1 MFSLSFYWGNRG
13 YQMRHSTS
21 SHTHTHHLPAS
32 GSCNSGFFPAT
43 GEHPLCQERPILFF
57 VHLILYVFIYN
68 EDCSRNFPISHLSPT
83 ATTRL
88 NRRKPSLNPLQP
100 VPYFSLLFYSKTS
113 IYTYY
118 TQFLSRSLWT
128 SLSRFYSH
136 WRKQS
141 SSQGHEWPPYSKSN
155 GQISILI
162 LLDLS
167 ATFVTFDLILL
178 EIFPSLSFHLI
189 FLLPC

>member
-1 MFSLSFYWGNRG
+1 
-13 YQMRHSTS
+13 MRHSTS

-100 VPYFSLLFYSKTS
+100 VPISPFFSIAKQVSTLIILNSSHVLFEPLYLGFILIDGNKALLKVMNDLHILNQMVKSQSLFYL
-113 IYTYY
+113 IY
-118 TQFLSRSLWT
+118 QQHLL
-128 SLSRFYSH
+128 H
-136 WRKQS
+136 
-141 SSQGHEWPPYSKSN
+141 
-155 GQISILI
+155 LI
-162 LLDLS
+162 LFFLRY
-167 ATFVTFDLILL
+167 
-178 EIFPSLSFHLI
+178 
-189 FLLPC
+189 FLLLAFT